1 MRTRNNEHLKKNLT
15 DACLQIIHMTELL
28 NYDSHPEFIES
39 GIDDGVN
46 LYITSI
52 GGKRYMIHIPNREL
66 NRNEMIA
73 LISNTM
79 TKQEYPIDIS
89 RQKYPTY
96 ISNENF
102 TYHGLIREYH

>member
-28 NYDSHPEFIES
+28 NYDSHPKFVES
-39 GIDDGVN
+39 GIDDEVN

-52 GGKRYMIHIPNREL
+52 GGERYMIHIPNREL
-66 NRNEMIA
+66 NENEIIV

-79 TKQEYPIDIS
+79 TKQQHPSYVSNINYIPIAVPLT
-89 RQKYPTY
+89 K
-96 ISNENF
+96 
-102 TYHGLIREYH
+102 REYY

>member
-28 NYDSHPEFIES
+28 NYDSHPEFEGS

-52 GGKRYMIHIPNREL
+52 YGKRYMIHIPNEKL
-66 NRNEMIA
+66 DENVIID

-79 TKQEYPIDIS
+79 SDEYYVMNRPIDT
-89 RQKYPTY
+89 PTAAP
-96 ISNENF
+96 
-102 TYHGLIREYH
+102 LIKREYY

>member
-15 DACLQIIHMTELL
+15 DACLQIIHMTKLL

-39 GIDDGVN
+39 RIDDGVN

-66 NRNEMIA
+66 NENEMIA

-79 TKQEYPIDIS
+79 TKQEYPSYVSNITYN
-89 RQKYPTY
+89 YP
-96 ISNENF
+96 S
-102 TYHGLIREYH
+102 GLTKEYY